1 MYNLIF
7 HVQYL
12 QSSVYMKS
20 SNTDLRS
27 QDGVTLKVYIHNLR
41 HKRASALQAEIC
53 NFKITLSY
61 KFVHILFVHFRSK
74 DGFFFSFCY
83 LKDQ

>member
-1 MYNLIF
+1 
-7 HVQYL
+7 
-12 QSSVYMKS
+12 MKS

-74 DGFFFSFCY
+74 DGFFFFLLLPERSVTCKKGS
-83 LKDQ
+83 LIPELD